1 MEDKIEGY
9 PTGFRFRIFQA
20 AVLCLSLML
29 ACVGVM
35 GAIMGNLQ
43 EEFPD
48 ASTLM
53 IQAFSTVP
61 TICGMVAN
69 LVGGAS
75 AAAIGKK
82 NLCLIGIACIFIGGF
97 MPMFMPNLIL
107 IIVFR
112 AIAGF
117 GMGMLQ
123 PLSASLI
130 VDCFEGE
137 TANIMMGFQSAL
149 VGAGASLFSYTIAA
163 IMVYNWHYAYCCY
176 LYCVAFFL
184 LVLFGMP
191 NFVNQLGKKDDT
203 KQDSD
208 QPRTKLPVSAYVGC
222 AAQAVYGCGYGVM
235 GVCMSLAA
243 VEVGISTSTVA
254 AISGFGGI
262 VSLIGGLIFGWVLK
276 VIKLAYIGPLGLV
289 LNVIGFAIIGMTK
302 TTTMWYVGDFLIS
315 LGFCWWMPYVNFVV
329 NRGADVTNSAF
340 ATSMGFVGNSLG
352 SFLAAYA
359 VAAVGAILPGG
370 LSQHQAFIFGA
381 ILIAV
386 TFVGMLIYTI
396 MYKDPEEQK
405 A

>member
-48 ASTLM
+48 ASTLT

-69 LVGGAS
+69 LLGGAS
-75 AAAIGKK
+75 AAAVGKK

-97 MPMFMPNLIL
+97 VPMFMPNLML
-107 IIVFR
+107 IIVLR
-112 AIAGF
+112 GLAGF
-117 GMGMLQ
+117 GMGLLQ

-130 VDCFEGE
+130 VDCFEGD

-163 IMVYNWHYAYCCY
+163 IMVFNWHYAYCAY
-176 LYCVAFFL
+176 LYCIAFFL

-191 NFVNQLGKKDDT
+191 SFVNQLGKKDDT
-203 KQDSD
+203 KQDAD
-208 QPRTKLPVSAYVGC
+208 QPRTKLPVSAYVGL
-222 AAQAVYGCGYGVM
+222 AGQALYGIGYGVM
-235 GVCMSLAA
+235 GVSMSLAA
-243 VEVGISTSTVA
+243 VEVGIDTATVA
-254 AISGFGGI
+254 AINGFGGI
-262 VSLIGGLIFGWVLK
+262 VSLVGGLVFGWVLK
-276 VIKLAYIGPLGLV
+276 IIPLKWIGPLGLAM
-289 LNVIGFAIIGMTK
+289 NVVGFAIIGMTK
-302 TTTMWYVGDFLIS
+302 TATMWYVGDFVIA

-329 NRGADVTNSAF
+329 NRGADVTNSAL

-352 SFLAAYA
+352 NFLAAYVIA
-359 VAAVGAILPGG
+359 GVGAIIGG
-370 LSQHQAFIFGA
+370 LSQHGAFIWGA
-381 ILIAV
+381 IVIGV
-386 TFVGMLIYTI
+386 TFVVMFIYTI
-396 MYKDPEEQK
+396 VYKDPEEQK